1 MKNVS
6 HLKVEGGKKKLLK
19 KIFIM
24 LKKKQRKTDW
34 IKKKSK
40 GNEWKKKEERKP
52 WIKDVIRIYTRI
64 INNSLLLNSFFC
76 ILSANRL
83 KR

>member
-34 IKKKSK
+34 IKKNLKEM
-40 GNEWKKKEERKP
+40 NEKKEERKP